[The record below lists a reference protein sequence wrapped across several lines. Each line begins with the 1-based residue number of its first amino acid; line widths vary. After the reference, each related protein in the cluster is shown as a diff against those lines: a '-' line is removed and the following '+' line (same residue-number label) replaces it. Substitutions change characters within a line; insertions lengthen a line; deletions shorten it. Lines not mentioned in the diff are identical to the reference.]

1 MKTGTGIAACVLL
14 AGTAGCTGMQ
24 ERSAHVTPHAV
35 QGIAAGQATTTAG
48 NARTTAES
56 RYVARV
62 NALARKRG
70 VQMIW
75 VNPPVPREVA
85 SR

>member
-35 QGIAAGQATTTAG
+35 QGIAADHAGTTG
-48 NARTTAES
+48 NSARTRTQAS
-56 RYVARV
+56 YVAQV